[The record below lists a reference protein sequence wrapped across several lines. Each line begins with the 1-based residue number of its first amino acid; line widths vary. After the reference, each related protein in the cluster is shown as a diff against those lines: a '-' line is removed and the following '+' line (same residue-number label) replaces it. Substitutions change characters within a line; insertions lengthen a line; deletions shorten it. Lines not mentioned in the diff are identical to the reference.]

1 MKTIPA
7 SKTPKLI
14 QQLQWIFNP
23 TRYLKTNH
31 RRYRDIFK
39 VKMVGFG
46 NDIILTSHP
55 EIMQYVLTHDRQ
67 QFISPSKL
75 NGILRPLIGDSSV
88 LMLDGDRHRQR
99 RQLVMPSFHGER
111 LKVYGD
117 LTIRITEE
125 VMEKVP
131 HNQPFLARE
140 IMQDISLKVITE
152 AVFGVTE
159 GQRYEELQD
168 RLKKMLDLFNSP
180 VTSAFLFFPFL
191 QKDWGRWSPWGHFLS
206 QRQAIDELIYAEIS
220 DRRANPDPNRTDI
233 LSLLMSA
240 TDEQGEG
247 MRDQELRDELM
258 TLLTAGHET
267 TASAMAWALYWIHHT
282 PEVKDKLIEE
292 LNTLSPHAGGMDIF
306 RLPYLTAVCNETLRL
321 SPSAM
326 LTFTR
331 VAQEKVEVAGYTFE
345 PEDMIMGCMYLT
357 HLREDLY
364 SNPEQFNPQ
373 RFIDRQYT
381 PYEFIPFGGG
391 ARRCVGEALAQFEM
405 KLVIATIVSQYHL
418 KLADTQPETQQRR
431 GVTLSPARG
440 VKMMLEGKRQPQ
452 PVREL
457 QLSKQ

>member
-55 EIMQYVLTHDRQ
+55 EIMQYVLTHDRK

-168 RLKKMLDLFNSP
+168 RLKKN
-180 VTSAFLFFPFL
+180 A
-191 QKDWGRWSPWGHFLS
+191 
-206 QRQAIDELIYAEIS
+206 
-220 DRRANPDPNRTDI
+220 
-233 LSLLMSA
+233 
-240 TDEQGEG
+240 
-247 MRDQELRDELM
+247 
-258 TLLTAGHET
+258 
-267 TASAMAWALYWIHHT
+267 
-282 PEVKDKLIEE
+282 
-292 LNTLSPHAGGMDIF
+292 
-306 RLPYLTAVCNETLRL
+306 
-321 SPSAM
+321 
-326 LTFTR
+326 
-331 VAQEKVEVAGYTFE
+331 
-345 PEDMIMGCMYLT
+345 
-357 HLREDLY
+357 
-364 SNPEQFNPQ
+364 
-373 RFIDRQYT
+373 
-381 PYEFIPFGGG
+381 
-391 ARRCVGEALAQFEM
+391 
-405 KLVIATIVSQYHL
+405 
-418 KLADTQPETQQRR
+418 
-431 GVTLSPARG
+431 
-440 VKMMLEGKRQPQ
+440 
-452 PVREL
+452 
-457 QLSKQ
+457 